1 MVIGADVRISAVAI
15 SHGNLSVQISSRTNV
30 SQPAPFSET
39 GTTVE
44 FENDEIVVQER
55 GSNLVLVQ
63 GAAIGELV
71 RTLNS
76 LGASPR
82 DLIAILQAMRA
93 AGVLQAELRII

>member
-1 MVIGADVRISAVAI
+1 MGAEVRISAVAI
-15 SHGNLSVQISSRTNV
+15 AHGNLSVQISARTSV

-44 FENDEIVVQER
+44 FENDEIVVQES
-55 GSNLVLVQ
+55 GANLMLVQ

-71 RTLNS
+71 RTLNA